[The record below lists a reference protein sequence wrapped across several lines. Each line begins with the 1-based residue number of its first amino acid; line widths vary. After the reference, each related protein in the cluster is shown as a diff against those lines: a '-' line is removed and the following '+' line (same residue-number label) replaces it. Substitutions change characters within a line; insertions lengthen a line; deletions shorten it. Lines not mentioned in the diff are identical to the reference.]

1 VSEPE
6 LDGADVLTDR
16 LADRVAGRVLDRIAP
31 GHGPMIIPEW
41 AADLFGR
48 WAEMGGGRYPY
59 YAIIHGPRA
68 DMLGINVTAMP
79 NKTLSL
85 RMELNSLQRIW
96 DGVLRGPSGS

>member
-1 VSEPE
+1 MPSAAEIERE
-6 LDGADVLTDR
+6 LQADLI
-16 LADRVAGRVLDRIAP
+16 AGRVLERIAP

-48 WAEMGGGRYPY
+48 WAEMGGGKYPY
-59 YAIIHGPRA
+59 YAIIHGPRG

-85 RMELNSLQRIW
+85 RMELNSHQRIW
-96 DGVLRGPSGS
+96 DGVLRGPGAS